1 MTDCIFCQIAA
12 GDIPAKKVFEDD
24 RTVVFKDLN
33 PVAPTHLLAIPKKHI
48 PSLAESTDEDQAVL
62 GHLQGV
68 LRKVA
73 SENELKDF
81 RVVTNTGRGAGQS
94 VFHLHYHLLSG
105 RRMTWPPG

>member
-1 MTDCIFCQIAA
+1 MTDCIFCKIAS

-24 RTVVFKDLN
+24 QAVVFKDLN

-48 PSLAESTDEDQAVL
+48 PSLAESTDGDNAVL

-81 RVVTNTGRGAGQS
+81 RVVTNIGRGAGQS